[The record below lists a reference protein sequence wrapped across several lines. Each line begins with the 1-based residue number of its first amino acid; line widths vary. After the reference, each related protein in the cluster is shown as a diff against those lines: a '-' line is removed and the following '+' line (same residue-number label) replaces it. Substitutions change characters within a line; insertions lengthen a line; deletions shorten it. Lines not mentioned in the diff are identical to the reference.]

1 MKIDSFVI
9 LSAQLLKT
17 AVKPHT
23 PLGSLD
29 LLPQL
34 QAPPPSNVFKFRRN
48 WSSLVRLRVGSDIPL
63 VSKYPHPSVESVLT
77 SAN

>member
-1 MKIDSFVI
+1 MWKGGPLQCGFRQFG
-9 LSAQLLKT
+9 AQLLKT

-34 QAPPPSNVFKFRRN
+34 QAPPPSNVFKFLRN
-48 WSSLVRLRVGSDIPL
+48 WSSLVRLQTALLS
-63 VSKYPHPSVESVLT
+63 HPGVHSI
-77 SAN
+77 ADNY